1 MWFARTG
8 SLAAGN
14 LSLYQD
20 YDVVDSAL
28 PNGGNQLVET
38 VSHDGTTFMP
48 VLNTSGLTGETGMG
62 AATNCVTDNEGISGN
77 QVAPETPATGN
88 A

>member
-38 VSHDGTTFMP
+38 VSHDGHN
-48 VLNTSGLTGETGMG
+48 VYAG
-62 AATNCVTDNEGISGN
+62 A
-77 QVAPETPATGN
+77 QHQR
-88 A
+88 